1 MILPIAGTVR
11 NSVKLAMLDNKWQQK
26 KAKGGKAFSKEMDPQ
41 IRQINQ
47 FQEDLERMRENNEMN
62 SIVTK
67 LKAGKRLS
75 SDEIEYLKRNAPEA
89 YREYVEIQQE
99 KEAYEREIK
108 ACKTK
113 DEVER
118 VRFNKISGYLA
129 AAKSVAHNPNIPS
142 GMKAALAEKILKK
155 VAGINSVHMEFVQSV
170 QYKNLPT
177 DAELAEERKARWK
190 VNRETKEGIEIA
202 PEAEEMPETEE
213 IMKEDSQAD
222 SVEILP
228 DKSTGSSTQDSTKG
242 SSEGEVETESKNPPS
257 SDQLFRAVVEITTE
271 CIKARRGGR

>member
-177 DAELAEERKARWK
+177 DAELAEERKAKWK

-213 IMKEDSQAD
+213 IMKEDSEAD

>member
-1 MILPIAGTVR
+1 M
-11 NSVKLAMLDNKWQQK
+11 
-26 KAKGGKAFSKEMDPQ
+26 
-41 IRQINQ
+41 
-47 FQEDLERMRENNEMN
+47 
-62 SIVTK
+62 
-67 LKAGKRLS
+67 
-75 SDEIEYLKRNAPEA
+75 
-89 YREYVEIQQE
+89 
-99 KEAYEREIK
+99 
-108 ACKTK
+108 
-113 DEVER
+113 ER

-177 DAELAEERKARWK
+177 DVELAEERKEKWK

-242 SSEGEVETESKNPPS
+242 SSEGEVETESKTPPS